1 MATRTEPIP
10 MCSFSYSQQALRLIQ
25 LAAVSVGVVMCVG
38 HVLARG
44 LRVRAPLGSDQL
56 VQPADFALYRL
67 QSVPLQLEGVAV
79 DALPGPCEARAERL
93 DPLLKPAAPAFPDPE
108 PDVCR
113 GPVI

>member
-10 MCSFSYSQQALRLIQ
+10 MCSFSYSQQALRLTQ
-25 LAAVSVGVVMCVG
+25 LAAVSIVAVMCVG

-56 VQPADFALYRL
+56 VQPADIALDRF

-79 DALPGPCEARAERL
+79 DALPGPGDPGAESL
-93 DPLLKPAAPAFPDPE
+93 DPLFE
-108 PDVCR
+108 T
-113 GPVI
+113 